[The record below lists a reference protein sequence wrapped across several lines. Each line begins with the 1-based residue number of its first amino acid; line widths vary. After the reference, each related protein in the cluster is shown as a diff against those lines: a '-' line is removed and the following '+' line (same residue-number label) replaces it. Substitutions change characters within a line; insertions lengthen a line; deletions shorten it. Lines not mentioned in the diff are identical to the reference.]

1 MPSIP
6 YDASRASL
14 LHPASRP
21 TLFSKDSAKQLPQ
34 DAIFAECARLAYLRF
49 ESDPA
54 QRQQLTDALSNLD
67 ATALEFFNH
76 APSDTQ
82 AYGAVLPDIGTLVA
96 FRGTEPDRVKD
107 LVIDAEAGPT
117 AWIDGSRV
125 HTGFARAFAGVRAA
139 IEAWLAQRAATRPI
153 VTGHSLGAALAT
165 LAASVWSCTRLTTI
179 GSPRVGDAK
188 FVGTIRAPV
197 FRYVDCCDLVTRI
210 PPDGAW
216 YEHVGERLYID
227 RNGQLQ
233 PGASDADVED
243 DQKQARENYLL
254 HMALVPGNNPVRDLS
269 DHAPNNYLRALF
281 P

>member
-6 YDASRASL
+6 YDASRTSL
-14 LHPASRP
+14 LHPAGRP
-21 TLFSKDSAKQLPQ
+21 TLLSKGCAKQLPP

-54 QRQQLTDALSNLD
+54 QRQQLSDALGSLD

-76 APSDTQ
+76 PPTDTQ
-82 AYGAVLPDIGTLVA
+82 AYGVVLPDIGTLLA
-96 FRGTEPDRVKD
+96 FRGTEPDRLID
-107 LVIDAEAGPT
+107 LKTDAEAAPT
-117 AWIDGSRV
+117 AWSDGSRV
-125 HTGFARAFAGVRAA
+125 HTGFARAFAGVRPA
-139 IEAWLAQRAATRPI
+139 IEAWLAQRAASRPI

-165 LAASVWSCTRLTTI
+165 LAASVWNCTRLTTI

-188 FVGTIRAPV
+188 FAGTIRAPV
-197 FRYVDCCDLVTRI
+197 FRYVDCCDLVTRV

-227 RNGQLQ
+227 HNGQLQ

-243 DQKQARENYLL
+243 DQNAARENYLL
-254 HMALVPGNNPVRDLS
+254 HMAFAPGNNPARDLS
-269 DHAPNNYLRALF
+269 DHAPINYLRALF